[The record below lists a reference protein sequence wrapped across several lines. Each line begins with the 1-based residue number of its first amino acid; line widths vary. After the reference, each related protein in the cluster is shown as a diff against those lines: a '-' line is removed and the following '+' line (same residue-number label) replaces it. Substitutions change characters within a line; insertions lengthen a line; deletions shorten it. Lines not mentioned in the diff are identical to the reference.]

1 MNDTPKNPSW
11 DDRYNVSNYVYG
23 TDPNDYLVE
32 VVDRIPKGPVLCLA
46 EGEGRNAVHLAG
58 RGYEVT
64 AVDSSSVGLEKA
76 RKLAGERS
84 VKIET
89 VHADLADFDIGVERW
104 TGIVSIFCHL
114 PKELRAVVCR
124 RCVEGLKPGGALVME
139 AYTPRQLAYG
149 TGGPQSVEL
158 LVDPE
163 DVKKELSGLRLER
176 AVEKV
181 REINEG
187 HYHRGM
193 GAVVQ
198 ILGFKNLAR

>member
-1 MNDTPKNPSW
+1 MPSW
-11 DDRYNVSNYVYG
+11 DERFDVSDYIYG
-23 TDPNDYLVE
+23 TDPNEYLVE

-46 EGEGRNAVHLAG
+46 EGEGRNAVYLAG
-58 RGYEVT
+58 KGYEVT

-76 RKLAGERS
+76 LKLARERS

-89 VHADLADFDIGVERW
+89 VHADLADYEMGVERW

-114 PKELRAVVCR
+114 PKELRALVCR
-124 RCVEGLKPGGALVME
+124 RCVAGVKPGGAFVME

-149 TGGPQSVEL
+149 TGGPQSLEL
-158 LVDPE
+158 LVEPE
-163 DVKKELSGLRLER
+163 DVTKELFGLRFER
-176 AVEKV
+176 TLEKV

-187 HYHRGM
+187 MSHRGA

-198 ILGFKNLAR
+198 ILGFKSQAR